1 MTQLSTTPRRASD
14 PASTITADV
23 APDGATPGR
32 ATPLSLASLPAMAA
46 DRLALHNAL
55 HVARRPLEFDWHD
68 RKATLR
74 LLPEDTAIES
84 AWSITLDLGG
94 EPLTLSGS
102 AAALDRLGQ
111 HPDRRRDLREV
122 DRELAAMWLEVVW
135 LEWLEP
141 LEHRLGIDI
150 QLRPAMSATMESPAR
165 ICIAFELEGESH
177 PLALDLP
184 VATAERLLPTLDSAF
199 PAQRVPAD
207 GVTATLRIESGAQTL
222 TLGQWRNLR
231 AGDVVML
238 DGATADSVRLNLAD
252 RFGCRARLGDTGL
265 RADGPLAASSLDRAP
280 SSPCEASNRPY
291 DAQNRP
297 CEESAMSEPP
307 VDKSTSPERS
317 GTAQESSAPTPEVP
331 DVDSSHPSPLDSV
344 DRNLDDLPVQLTCEL
359 GRLELS
365 LGELR
370 QLGEGSV
377 LPLERHPERA
387 VDLIVNGR
395 RMGRG
400 RLVAIGDAIGVQV
413 ERLALDDGRAGDD

>member
-1 MTQLSTTPRRASD
+1 
-14 PASTITADV
+14 
-23 APDGATPGR
+23 
-32 ATPLSLASLPAMAA
+32 MAA

-297 CEESAMSEPP
+297 CEAPNRPYEENAMSEPP